1 MQVRYSG
8 QPETLE
14 TDTMNPIR
22 SLAALAAAL
31 LSLAGS
37 ARAAPAQTLTV
48 GTEGVY
54 APFTFRDGSGQLTG
68 YDVEVVRELAK
79 RAGLEPVFVPTPWDS
94 IFLGLESRKFDLVAN
109 QIGKT
114 LEREKKYLFTQ
125 DYLVSGA
132 QIIVKTDR
140 AGKFEGLESLA
151 GLKVGTGVGSNYS
164 KLLEQFNA
172 SHTPRIDI
180 KYYEGNITTV
190 LQDIVAGRLDA
201 TVNDRLTVGYN
212 VKSLSLPVKAVGTP
226 IALVPSH
233 FVVRKGPEGEALVK
247 RLDAAIAAA
256 KQDGTLAKLSVKWF
270 GADYTR

>member
-1 MQVRYSG
+1 MSAVR
-8 QPETLE
+8 TL
-14 TDTMNPIR
+14 P
-22 SLAALAAAL
+22 L
-31 LSLAGS
+31 LVTAVVAFAGV
-37 ARAAPAQTLTV
+37 ARAAPAQTLKV

-54 APFTFRDGSGQLTG
+54 APFTFQDADGKLTG
-68 YDVEVVRELAK
+68 YDVEVVREIAR
-79 RAGLEPVFVPTPWDS
+79 RAGLEPVFAPTPWDS

-114 LEREKKYLFTQ
+114 PEREKKYLFTD

-132 QIIVKTDR
+132 QIIVKDGR
-140 AGKFEGLESLA
+140 AGTFSGLESLA

-164 KLLEQFNA
+164 KLLEAYNA
-172 SHTPRIDI
+172 SHTPGIDI
-180 KYYEGNITTV
+180 KYYDGTLTTV

-212 VKSLSLPVKAVGTP
+212 VKKLALPVKLVGAP
-226 IALVPSH
+226 LALVPSH

-247 RLDAAIAAA
+247 RLNEAIAAA
-256 KQDGTLAKLSVKWF
+256 KRDGTLAKLSVKWF

>member
-1 MQVRYSG
+1 M
-8 QPETLE
+8 TA
-14 TDTMNPIR
+14 IR
-22 SLAALAAAL
+22 SIPFLLTAVLALA
-31 LSLAGS
+31 GP
-37 ARAAPAQTLTV
+37 ARATPGQTLKV

-54 APFTFRDGSGQLTG
+54 APFTFQDESGQLTG
-68 YDVEVVRELAK
+68 YDVEVIREIAR
-79 RAGLEPVFVPTPWDS
+79 RAGLEAVFVPTPWDS

-114 LEREKKYLFTQ
+114 PEREKKYLFTD

-132 QIIVKTDR
+132 QIIVKSDR
-140 AGKFEGLESLA
+140 AGTFTGLESLA

-164 KLLEQFNA
+164 KLLEAFNA
-172 SHTPRIDI
+172 SHAPGIEI
-180 KYYEGNITTV
+180 KYYEGNLTTV

-212 VKSLSLPVKAVGTP
+212 VKKLALPVKLVGAP

-233 FVVRKGPEGEALVK
+233 FVVRKGPGGEALVK
-247 RLDAAIAAA
+247 RLNEAIAAV
-256 KQDGTLAKLSVKWF
+256 KRDGTLSTLSVKWF